1 MWLVSCRRKGM
12 LTQGPTP
19 YPKWK
24 LKIPSFLTLPCPL
37 DCLICAKDIMI
48 IVLLIHMMG
57 GDGNVRSWFIYVRV
71 WVGWQGVGVIVFLFC
86 SVFLLLLI
94 LLSCLVDDRC
104 CVCFSVS
111 FLLSL
116 ILVPLIVASAWKIL
130 CLFFETIFSQV
141 LDHWSVDFREKG
153 RLRWFRSLFRES
165 TLFYISELNF

>member
-1 MWLVSCRRKGM
+1 M
-12 LTQGPTP
+12 
-19 YPKWK
+19 
-24 LKIPSFLTLPCPL
+24 
-37 DCLICAKDIMI
+37 
-48 IVLLIHMMG
+48 
-57 GDGNVRSWFIYVRV
+57 
-71 WVGWQGVGVIVFLFC
+71 GVIVFLFC

-141 LDHWSVDFREKG
+141 LDH
-153 RLRWFRSLFRES
+153 
-165 TLFYISELNF
+165 